1 MVYKNKRN
9 IIVQILGVMS
19 ILMML
24 LVHLKILSNLAMC
37 LIFVGYMILFTIC
50 FGKYKVDYNIEI
62 AHKNKVLVMYVTLTE
77 FLILLGAFIEHLF
90 KGIRCV
96 VFIPVS
102 LFVLVIFLINT
113 TLFYIKEDSQKIQ
126 YYTVINFLSLYLIA
140 VLTVETF
147 WVFFIPLPLLT
158 VFTIYENKKII
169 ISTCIAVNVIN
180 FIGLIRQ
187 MLVVYMKDRPI
198 YFAFIMICEILIVL
212 AYSLCV
218 YRTSTLIKRVNE
230 NRLIEVNKKRAQTDS
245 LSNEIIDIG
254 KIIREDAHIINET
267 FNELNRATDNALI
280 IFDDIVNATITN
292 ADSVEVQRDMAK
304 KILDLTDWVRKEVDL
319 AVNATKIT
327 SKEIDSCNSSIIV
340 LKNKSEDI
348 VNNNKKVVMT
358 INKFIENIKNVKNVI
373 SGIAEISSQTDLL
386 ALNAS
391 IESSR
396 AGEEGKGFANV
407 AGEVRTL
414 AEQTVSLTDEI
425 NKLVIGLENNAK
437 KAEKVINEVIGYV
450 EKENGLIDETMEDFV
465 EIKNSIEN
473 LSGNIMS
480 ILDKVEDV
488 VKHNEIIKTHTDE
501 LAASSDIIIKVSKET
516 VVLNEKNKEKA
527 KQTKELMDGLITLAD
542 QMDEYT
548 SSNALL

>member
-1 MVYKNKRN
+1 MVYKNKCN
-9 IIVQILGVMS
+9 IIVHVLGVMS

-24 LVHLKILSNLAMC
+24 LVHSKILSNLVLCM
-37 LIFVGYMILFTIC
+37 IFIGYMILFTIC
-50 FGKYKVDYNIEI
+50 FGKYEINHNIEI

-77 FLILLGAFIEHLF
+77 LLILLGIFIEHIF
-90 KGIRCV
+90 KGVRCV
-96 VFIPVS
+96 VFIPTAF
-102 LFVLVIFLINT
+102 FVLVLFLINT
-113 TLFYIKEDSQKIQ
+113 TLFYMKEDSKKIQ
-126 YYTVINFLSLYLIA
+126 YYTVINFLSLYLVS

-169 ISTCIAVNVIN
+169 VSACIAVNVIN

-187 MLVVYMKDRPI
+187 MLVVYMKERPL
-198 YFAFIMICEILIVL
+198 YFAFIMVCEILIVL

-218 YRTSTLIKRVNE
+218 YRTSTLIKRVNKD
-230 NRLIEVNKKRAQTDS
+230 RLIEVNNKRAQTDS

-280 IFDDIVNATITN
+280 IFDDIVNANVTN

-319 AVNATKIT
+319 AVNATKIS

-348 VNNNKKVVMT
+348 VENNKKVVLT
-358 INKFIENIKNVKNVI
+358 INRFIENINNVKKI
-373 SGIAEISSQTDLL
+373 IGGIAEISNQTDLL

-465 EIKNSIEN
+465 EIKDSIEN

-501 LAASSDIIIKVSKET
+501 LAASSNNIIKISKET
-516 VVLNEKNKEKA
+516 VVLNEKNKEKV

-548 SSNALL
+548 SSNALS